1 MHSLILTEKTSW
13 MEPMPWR
20 LRDKMPRV
28 VPGELV
34 NIIVLMSGFV
44 NVVDMPQKKKTKG
57 ETDRFFLQFFTF
69 PAVELGNAGGQNHVT
84 VVMLSPVE
92 AESFGEHH
100 CLQVFIL
107 LFLPESL
114 LLQKGH

>member
-1 MHSLILTEKTSW
+1 M
-13 MEPMPWR
+13 
-20 LRDKMPRV
+20 
-28 VPGELV
+28 PGELV
-34 NIIVLMSGFV
+34 NIIVIVLMSRFV
-44 NVVDMPQKKKTKG
+44 NVVDMPKETKG
-57 ETDRFFLQFFTF
+57 ETDRFFLQSFTF

-100 CLQVFIL
+100 SLQVFIL